1 VLTDPIA
8 DLLTRIR
15 NGGRA
20 RHVSVSMADS
30 RMRRE
35 IARVLKESGYI
46 QDFSS
51 DQDPKKPQLTIQL
64 RYHTGRRSGIPII
77 EQIERVSRPGRRV
90 YVGQSEIPRVRNGIG
105 IAILSTP
112 HGILTDAEA
121 REQRVGGEVLA
132 RLW

>member
-20 RHVSVSMADS
+20 RHVSVTMPDS
-30 RMRRE
+30 RIRRE

-46 QDFSS
+46 QDFAS
-51 DQDPKKPQLTIQL
+51 DGHPKKPSLTIEL
-64 RYHTGRRSGIPII
+64 RYHRGRRSGIPII

-90 YVGQSEIPRVRNGIG
+90 YVGHEEIPRVRNGLG
-105 IAILSTP
+105 LAILSTP
-112 HGILTDAEA
+112 RGVMTDSQA
-121 REQRVGGEVLA
+121 REERVGGEILA

>member
-20 RHVSVSMADS
+20 RKLSISLPDS
-30 RMRRE
+30 RLRRE
-35 IARVLKESGYI
+35 IVRVLKESGYVE
-46 QDFSS
+46 DFSMEAEGT
-51 DQDPKKPQLTIQL
+51 KKTLNVKL

-77 EQIERVSRPGRRV
+77 EHIERVSKPGRRV
-90 YVGQSEIPRVRNGIG
+90 YVGHKDIPMVRSGIG

-112 HGILTDAEA
+112 QGVVTDRQA
-121 REQRVGGEVLA
+121 REARVGGELLA
-132 RLW
+132 RVW